1 MAANVESLGALERR
15 VSMSVPVEEIERQ
28 VDERRMEHACSV
40 RMPGFR
46 PSKVPLKLVAQTY
59 GPQVRSEVLG
69 DAVQKAF
76 TEVVKEANLRVA
88 GYPRIEKKAAA
99 DDKALEFSATFEIYP
114 EVKLGD
120 LGAASIERPQVEV
133 DVAAVARTIEILR
146 KQRTRFVPASRP
158 ARDGDR
164 LTVDFEGTIAG
175 QAFDGGKAENFV
187 FALGE
192 GRMLPEFDAAARGMS
207 PGESKTFPV
216 RFPDNYHG
224 KDVAGKEASFEMKVK
239 SVDEPQLPAL
249 DAEFA
254 KQLGVA
260 DGDLAKMRGEI
271 RANVER
277 EVKKRV
283 DARIKGQ
290 ALQALLDAAP
300 LELPKSLVE
309 METQQLVER
318 AAADLQARGV
328 KPEQLPLNP
337 ASFEGAAKRRVALGL
352 IIAELARAENLQ
364 PKPGEVRAIIEQ
376 AGRGERAYDIYSRL
390 LKERVVFLVG
400 PVTEIT
406 ANLIVAQLL
415 FLESENPDKD
425 IFFYINSPGGSVS
438 AGLAI
443 YDTMQFIKPDVSTLC
458 VGQAARM
465 GALLMAAGDVGK
477 RFCLPNSRVMIHQP
491 MGGFQGQATDIEIH
505 AKEILYLRGRLNE
518 ILARHS
524 GKTIEVIARDTE
536 RDFFMGAQD
545 AVKYGIV
552 DKVLVS
558 RENT

>member
-15 VSMSVPVEEIERQ
+15 VSMSVPVEEIDRQ
-28 VDERRMEHACSV
+28 VDERLKKLARDV

-46 PSKVPLKLVAQTY
+46 PGKVPLKLVAQTY

-120 LGAASIERPQVEV
+120 LSAASIALPQVEV
-133 DVAAVARTIEILR
+133 DDAAVDRTIEILR

-158 ARDGDR
+158 ARDADR

-175 QAFDGGKAENFV
+175 QAFDGGKAESFV
-187 FALGE
+187 FPLGE
-192 GRMLPEFDAAARGMS
+192 GRMLPEFEAAARGMS
-207 PGESKTFPV
+207 PGEAKTFAV

-239 SVDEPQLPAL
+239 SVEEPQLPAL

-300 LELPKSLVE
+300 MELPKSLVE

-318 AAADLQARGV
+318 SAADLQARGV
-328 KPEQLPLNP
+328 KPGQLPLNP

-364 PKPGEVRAIIEQ
+364 PKPGEVRAIVEQ
-376 AGRGERAYDIYSRL
+376 EAQSYESPAEVVKWFYMQPQRL
-390 LKERVVFLVG
+390 SEMEGVALEANVVKWVLSKAKVADK
-400 PVTEIT
+400 PVSFDE
-406 ANLIVAQLL
+406 L
-415 FLESENPDKD
+415 
-425 IFFYINSPGGSVS
+425 
-438 AGLAI
+438 
-443 YDTMQFIKPDVSTLC
+443 
-458 VGQAARM
+458 
-465 GALLMAAGDVGK
+465 
-477 RFCLPNSRVMIHQP
+477 
-491 MGGFQGQATDIEIH
+491 MGG
-505 AKEILYLRGRLNE
+505 
-518 ILARHS
+518 
-524 GKTIEVIARDTE
+524 
-536 RDFFMGAQD
+536 GA
-545 AVKYGIV
+545 
-552 DKVLVS
+552 
-558 RENT
+558 

>member
-15 VSMSVPVEEIERQ
+15 VSMSVQVEEIDRQ
-28 VDERRMEHACSV
+28 VDERLKKLARDV

-46 PSKVPLKLVAQTY
+46 PGKVPLKLVAQTY

-120 LGAASIERPQVEV
+120 LGAASIERPRVEV
-133 DVAAVARTIEILR
+133 DDAAVDRTIEILR

-158 ARDGDR
+158 ARDADR

-175 QAFDGGKAENFV
+175 QAFDGGKAESFV
-187 FALGE
+187 FPLGE
-192 GRMLPEFDAAARGMS
+192 GRMLPEFEAAARGMS
-207 PGESKTFPV
+207 PGEAKTFAV

-239 SVDEPQLPAL
+239 SVEEPQLPAL

-260 DGDLAKMRGEI
+260 DGDLAKMRAEI

-300 LELPKSLVE
+300 MELPKSLVE

-328 KPEQLPLNP
+328 KPGQLPINP

-364 PKPGEVRAIIEQ
+364 PKPGEVRAIVEQ
-376 AGRGERAYDIYSRL
+376 EAQSYESPAEVVKWFYMQPQRL
-390 LKERVVFLVG
+390 SEMEGVALEANVVKWVLSKAKGV
-400 PVTEIT
+400 
-406 ANLIVAQLL
+406 
-415 FLESENPDKD
+415 DKQVSFD
-425 IFFYINSPGGSVS
+425 ELMGGS
-438 AGLAI
+438 A
-443 YDTMQFIKPDVSTLC
+443 
-458 VGQAARM
+458 
-465 GALLMAAGDVGK
+465 
-477 RFCLPNSRVMIHQP
+477 
-491 MGGFQGQATDIEIH
+491 
-505 AKEILYLRGRLNE
+505 
-518 ILARHS
+518 
-524 GKTIEVIARDTE
+524 
-536 RDFFMGAQD
+536 
-545 AVKYGIV
+545 
-552 DKVLVS
+552 
-558 RENT
+558 

>member
-15 VSMSVPVEEIERQ
+15 VSMSVQVEEIDRQ
-28 VDERRMEHACSV
+28 VDERLKKLARDV

-46 PSKVPLKLVAQTY
+46 PGKVPLKLVAQTY

-120 LGAASIERPQVEV
+120 LGAASIERAQVEV
-133 DVAAVARTIEILR
+133 DDAAVDRTIEILR

-158 ARDGDR
+158 ARDADR

-175 QAFDGGKAENFV
+175 QAFDGGKAESFV
-187 FALGE
+187 FPLGE
-192 GRMLPEFDAAARGMS
+192 GRMLPEFEAAARGMS
-207 PGESKTFPV
+207 PGEAKTFAV

-239 SVDEPQLPAL
+239 SVEEPQLPAL

-260 DGDLAKMRGEI
+260 DGDLAKMRAEI

-277 EVKKRV
+277 EVRKRV

-300 LELPKSLVE
+300 MELPKSLVE

-318 AAADLQARGV
+318 SAADLQARGV
-328 KPEQLPLNP
+328 KPGQLPINP

-364 PKPGEVRAIIEQ
+364 PKPGEVRAIVEQ
-376 AGRGERAYDIYSRL
+376 EAQSYESPAEVVKWFYMQPQRL
-390 LKERVVFLVG
+390 SEMEGVALEANVVKWVLSKAKAVDK
-400 PVTEIT
+400 PVSFDE
-406 ANLIVAQLL
+406 LM
-415 FLESENPDKD
+415 
-425 IFFYINSPGGSVS
+425 GGS
-438 AGLAI
+438 A
-443 YDTMQFIKPDVSTLC
+443 
-458 VGQAARM
+458 
-465 GALLMAAGDVGK
+465 
-477 RFCLPNSRVMIHQP
+477 
-491 MGGFQGQATDIEIH
+491 
-505 AKEILYLRGRLNE
+505 
-518 ILARHS
+518 
-524 GKTIEVIARDTE
+524 
-536 RDFFMGAQD
+536 
-545 AVKYGIV
+545 
-552 DKVLVS
+552 
-558 RENT
+558 